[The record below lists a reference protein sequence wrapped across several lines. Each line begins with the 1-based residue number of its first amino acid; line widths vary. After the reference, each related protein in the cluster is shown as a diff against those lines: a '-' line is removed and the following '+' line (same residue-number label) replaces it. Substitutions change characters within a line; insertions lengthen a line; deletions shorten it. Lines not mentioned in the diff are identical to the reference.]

1 VTTVSAQFANQNGCW
16 TYDAFGNRTMEA
28 YSTLSS
34 TPCAPGANDNAQ
46 LTVTAQSSANN
57 NQVAGITQYDPAGEV
72 TYDGSN
78 YYRYDG
84 EGRLC
89 AVDNLATGGLTQY
102 IYDAGGARVAKGS
115 LTSWPASC
123 GAPGTNGFT
132 LTSQY
137 LLDLSGEQVTEL
149 NGAGTW
155 QHSNAFEGGRL
166 TATYDQ
172 NGLHF
177 AIADPLG
184 TKRVQALITTA
195 GGATLDENCFSLPF
209 GNNIGNSRQTNCQG
223 PGVDATEHHFTGKE
237 RDTESGNDYFE
248 ARYYSSSMGRFMS
261 PDWSAKAEPVPY
273 AKLDNPQS
281 LNLYA
286 YVGNN
291 PMIRV
296 DADGHD
302 FGEFVKH
309 LANAFQELTGKV
321 TVGLGLEGKVKIG
334 PKAAG
339 VVGRAGGAVKYNLSF
354 STKKVSDSVS
364 ANIGVSLGKGNAKI
378 GLEGATQK
386 TLGSTDLKTGE
397 TSGSEPA
404 KSDNTVVF
412 SKGNDSGNGSDGG
425 FSLGAEYGEGLL
437 GGMELSITKEGVN
450 ELKEAGKELV
460 STVKDAIGSQ

>member
-237 RDTESGNDYFE
+237 RDTESGNDYFG
-248 ARYYSSSMGRFMS
+248 ARYYSSAMGRWMS
-261 PDWSAKAEPVPY
+261 PDWAAKAMPVPY
-273 AKLDNPQS
+273 ANLLDPQS

-286 YVGNN
+286 YVNNN
-291 PMIRV
+291 PLLKA
-296 DADGHD
+296 DPDGHCD
-302 FGEFVKH
+302 WCQKV
-309 LANAFQELTGKV
+309 ANKL
-321 TVGLGLEGKVKIG
+321 
-334 PKAAG
+334 
-339 VVGRAGGAVKYNLSF
+339 
-354 STKKVSDSVS
+354 
-364 ANIGVSLGKGNAKI
+364 
-378 GLEGATQK
+378 
-386 TLGSTDLKTGE
+386 
-397 TSGSEPA
+397 
-404 KSDNTVVF
+404 
-412 SKGNDSGNGSDGG
+412 SGNGWKTDEQVAQKGINNNVVLVRTGMVDGAKVG
-425 FSLGAEYGEGLL
+425 DLKGVFHVTYTP
-437 GGMELSITKEGVN
+437 TKIENG
-450 ELKEAGKELV
+450 ELKGPVSADPKDPNVKVSLWESQGGGSYENMDPKSGPSVGQGHDNISTGMGMLSPDVDQHWSVNGERVQMVVGTDSQTGKPILTWQDHV
-460 STVKDAIGSQ
+460 DRSGDTPKITGVPNAKP